1 MRTNLNAE
9 IAAIGSDRDAGDV
22 EKTMGRF
29 LSSLADTAALL
40 DLEVEEL
47 WKTGTDSADPKR
59 YEQLK
64 GLIREANKLKAQI
77 AEIEAK
83 SGTDKL
89 DETNAMNL
97 EAARAEILRRFARLA
112 AAENADDVSE

>member
-1 MRTNLNAE
+1 MRTNLNE
-9 IAAIGSDRDAGDV
+9 EVAAIGSDRDAGDL
-22 EKTMGRF
+22 EKTLGRF

-47 WKTGTDSADPKR
+47 WKAGTNSAEPKR

-83 SGTDKL
+83 SGSDKL
-89 DETNAMNL
+89 DESQAMNL
-97 EAARAEILRRFARLA
+97 EDARAEIMRRFARLA
-112 AAENADDVSE
+112 AAEDAEAVSG